1 MNQVASNKVGGPN
14 CSSSR
19 PKSAANARSHRRP
32 IQRFTTSAHGIFTV
46 SRRAHPVRSRSLAYR
61 RSPMLRPRPK
71 LVAVSDHR
79 PPPAASRKYTG
90 RAARRN
96 SETWPLLSRD
106 LASRL
111 QSQHAIEP
119 CCAVAM
125 AMSKLVGAA
134 VRRSGWDD
142 LPRDLLESVLGRLPV
157 PDRLRFPGVCTAW
170 QSADAASATARFRA
184 VQPPWLML
192 PFNPTARRQSP
203 GDGGG
208 GIDDGRFLEARFL
221 SLSDGRAYAIRQP
234 APAVSERLCV
244 GSSNGWLVTA
254 DAASELHLLN
264 PLTGAQVQL
273 PSVTTLPFVD
283 ASRDADGRVVSYD
296 LRCCFGEGNNG
307 DEVLVPPESFAPDR
321 LRYELYEKAILVA
334 PPRRQ
339 TPLGS
344 WGGYAVL
351 LICQPLYRLAIARAG
366 DTKWTLLDTPSRC
379 WVDAVRASSVLG
391 GAAAAADHQAVY
403 TLDSVGRV
411 EAWDMDV
418 TAGTMPAP
426 PKEIAPP
433 CYCSG
438 RACSMSIP
446 CSKYLVEL
454 SPGHLL
460 QVHRLRDKAY
470 ARYKWEPRQELV
482 EYTTVKAELFEW
494 KVGAAA
500 AHGQWARVDSKGGA
514 GILAGRALFLGK
526 SASLCVPVDCCP
538 EVRGN
543 CVYFTDDGPWSHERC
558 HEVVPDVGVLN
569 LADRS
574 YNVPRGAVRD
584 MLWKWPPPVW
594 VFPSC
599 TN

>member
-1 MNQVASNKVGGPN
+1 
-14 CSSSR
+14 
-19 PKSAANARSHRRP
+19 
-32 IQRFTTSAHGIFTV
+32 
-46 SRRAHPVRSRSLAYR
+46 
-61 RSPMLRPRPK
+61 
-71 LVAVSDHR
+71 
-79 PPPAASRKYTG
+79 
-90 RAARRN
+90 
-96 SETWPLLSRD
+96 
-106 LASRL
+106 
-111 QSQHAIEP
+111 
-119 CCAVAM
+119 M
-125 AMSKLVGAA
+125 AMNKLVGAA
-134 VRRSGWDD
+134 VRRPGWAD

-184 VQPPWLML
+184 AQPPWLML
-192 PFNPTARRQSP
+192 PLIPTARWLSRR
-203 GDGGG
+203 GGG
-208 GIDDGRFLEARFL
+208 GGDGRFLEARFL
-221 SLSDGRAYAIRQP
+221 SLSDGRAYAIPQP
-234 APAVSERLCV
+234 APPVSERLCV
-244 GSSNGWLVTA
+244 GSSDGWLVTA

-283 ASRDADGRVVSYD
+283 ASRDADGRVASYD
-296 LRCCFGEGNNG
+296 LRCCFGDGDNDG

-339 TPLGS
+339 TTPPGS

-366 DTKWTLLDTPSRC
+366 DTKWTLLDMPSRC
-379 WVDAVRASSVLG
+379 WVDAVRAAS
-391 GAAAAADHQAVY
+391 APAADGHQAVY

-418 TAGTMPAP
+418 TAAGTTP
-426 PKEIAPP
+426 PPPREIAPP
-433 CYCSG
+433 CCCSG

-460 QVHRLRDKAY
+460 QVHRLRDKAH
-470 ARYKWEPRQELV
+470 ARSKWEPRQERV

-494 KVGAAA
+494 NAAGGG
-500 AHGQWARVDSKGGA
+500 HGEWARVDGAGA

-526 SASLCVPVDCCP
+526 SASLCVPADCCP
-538 EVRGN
+538 EVKGN

-558 HEVVPDVGVLN
+558 HEVVPDVGVLD
-569 LADRS
+569 LADGS
-574 YNVPRGAVRD
+574 YKVPRGAVRD
-584 MLWKWPPPVW
+584 LLWKWPPPVW

>member
-1 MNQVASNKVGGPN
+1 
-14 CSSSR
+14 
-19 PKSAANARSHRRP
+19 
-32 IQRFTTSAHGIFTV
+32 
-46 SRRAHPVRSRSLAYR
+46 
-61 RSPMLRPRPK
+61 
-71 LVAVSDHR
+71 
-79 PPPAASRKYTG
+79 
-90 RAARRN
+90 
-96 SETWPLLSRD
+96 
-106 LASRL
+106 
-111 QSQHAIEP
+111 
-119 CCAVAM
+119 M
-125 AMSKLVGAA
+125 AMNKLVGAA
-134 VRRSGWDD
+134 VRRPGWAD

-184 VQPPWLML
+184 AQPPWLML

-203 GDGGG
+203 SGGG
-208 GIDDGRFLEARFL
+208 GGDA
-221 SLSDGRAYAIRQP
+221 ATP
-234 APAVSERLCV
+234 TAVSR
-244 GSSNGWLVTA
+244 
-254 DAASELHLLN
+254 
-264 PLTGAQVQL
+264 
-273 PSVTTLPFVD
+273 
-283 ASRDADGRVVSYD
+283 RYD
-296 LRCCFGEGNNG
+296 LRCCFGDGDNDG

-339 TPLGS
+339 TTPPGS

-366 DTKWTLLDTPSRC
+366 DTKWTLLDMPSRC
-379 WVDAVRASSVLG
+379 WVDAVRAAS
-391 GAAAAADHQAVY
+391 APAADGHQAVY

-418 TAGTMPAP
+418 TAAGTTP
-426 PKEIAPP
+426 PPPREIAPP
-433 CYCSG
+433 CCCSG

-460 QVHRLRDKAY
+460 QVHRLRDKAH
-470 ARYKWEPRQELV
+470 ARSKWEPRQERV

-494 KVGAAA
+494 NAAGGG
-500 AHGQWARVDSKGGA
+500 HGEWARVDGAGA

-526 SASLCVPVDCCP
+526 SASLCVPADCCP
-538 EVRGN
+538 EVKGN

-558 HEVVPDVGVLN
+558 HEVVPDVGVLD
-569 LADRS
+569 LADGS
-574 YNVPRGAVRD
+574 YKVPRGAVRD
-584 MLWKWPPPVW
+584 LLWKWPPPVW